1 MNGFAIARSSWCKPR
16 QAGKTSLL
24 AQWRLEQ
31 LAHGAVVAWLSAQ
44 ATDEPQRLV
53 QGLALAFR
61 AGAGR
66 PTFGHTLF
74 DAAALQG
81 LEGITM
87 WLAEVA
93 ETALNA
99 VLIID
104 EADRLPPTSR
114 DALAY
119 LLHNTLPNLRA
130 IVAARPASQLGID
143 DLIAYGQ
150 CAVLGAPLLRFQLDE
165 TLELARRQLGSHF
178 DPDAVARLHEWTEG
192 WPLGLQLALSMM
204 AGGSNPRPAASIGA
218 HGNFRDHF
226 VGLLLSNLDA
236 SDLRF

>member
-1 MNGFAIARSSWCKPR
+1 MNGFAIARSYWCKPR
-16 QAGKTSLL
+16 QASGRRLL

-204 AGGSNPRPAASIGA
+204 AGGQSSSKRPPSERTETSATTSSG
-218 HGNFRDHF
+218 FC
-226 VGLLLSNLDA
+226 
-236 SDLRF
+236 